1 MSHHHSHK
9 ICSNCGTEVQES
21 FCSKCGQ
28 KYLDH
33 KETLGHLFLHFF
45 EDITHF
51 DSRFHKSITPLFF
64 KPRFLTNE
72 YNAGKR
78 TMYLNPVRMYFFVSL
93 IYFLSF
99 LLPQKPLFGGND
111 NDTIG
116 YSIEND
122 ALVRIT
128 RKEKR
133 QIEQSEINSNIN
145 FGSLMKLSIKT
156 DSTKIYSKHRIED
169 SVAKIYAN
177 PKLSFFKKVS
187 EAQSFKLSHMDKD
200 IVREEISHDFTK
212 NIPKMMFVLLP
223 LFALLL
229 KLLYWRRKIYFI
241 DHAIFSI
248 HFHCFVFLNF
258 LLQNLIDFIYPSYYI
273 NTILGLGIFV
283 YLFWSMK
290 KVYHQKIGKTFI
302 KYLML
307 IFSYFIFLLIAFFIN
322 GVITLILL

>member
-9 ICSNCGTEVQES
+9 ICSNCGTEVQQN

-64 KPRFLTNE
+64 KPGFLTNE

-93 IYFLSF
+93 VYFLSF

-111 NDTIG
+111 NDTVG

-122 ALVRIT
+122 ALVSVT
-128 RKEKR
+128 RKER
-133 QIEQSEINSNIN
+133 NHIELSEMNTNIN
-145 FGSLMKLSIKT
+145 IGSLKLKINT

-169 SVAKIYAN
+169 SVAKIYDN
-177 PKLSFFKKVS
+177 PKLSFFNKIS
-187 EAQSFKLSHMDKD
+187 TAQSFKLSHMDRD
-200 IVREEISHDFTK
+200 IVREEISHDYAK

-223 LFALLL
+223 LFAFLL

-258 LLQNLIDFIYPSYYI
+258 LLQHLIDFIYPPAFFLNI
-273 NTILGLGIFV
+273 FLWLGIFV
-283 YLFWSMK
+283 YLFMSMK
-290 KVYHQKIGKTFI
+290 KVYHQKFGKTFI
-302 KYLML
+302 KFLML
-307 IFSYFIFLLIAFFIN
+307 LFSYLIFLIMAFAIN
-322 GVITLILL
+322 GIITLILL